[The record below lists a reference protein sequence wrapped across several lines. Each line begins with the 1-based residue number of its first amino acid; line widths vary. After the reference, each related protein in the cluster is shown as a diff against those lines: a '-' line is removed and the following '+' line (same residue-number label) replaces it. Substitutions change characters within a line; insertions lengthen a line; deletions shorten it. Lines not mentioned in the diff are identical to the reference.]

1 MKALEPDIAE
11 FDKKMQEFD
20 RQMEP
25 FNAKM
30 KIFENKWVYENK
42 CKRIRL
48 T

>member
-1 MKALEPDIAE
+1 
-11 FDKKMQEFD
+11 
-20 RQMEP
+20 MEP

-48 T
+48 TWKSK